1 MTRTQLVATAAASV
15 GIALVLGL
23 IDYESRSVWQLFNAE
38 NAPFILALAA
48 SAFGL
53 LVCLQ
58 VAVRAV
64 FWRRGRSK

>member
-1 MTRTQLVATAAASV
+1 MQLAATASA

-23 IDYESRSVWQLFNAE
+23 IDYETRSVWQLFNAE
-38 NAPFILALAA
+38 NAPFMLVLAA

-58 VAVRAV
+58 VAASGV